1 MFEMEVSVPFPSA
14 REAEVAHNS
23 LRVEVEPGR
32 ARVTRRLTLQG
43 DTLTAAFRAEELRHL
58 RVSVGSFFEHVVLI
72 AETIRQF
79 G

>member
-1 MFEMEVSVPFPSA
+1 MFEMEVSVPFPSE

-23 LRVEVEPGR
+23 LRVETEPGR

-43 DTLTAAFRAEELRHL
+43 ATLTAAFTAQELRHL